1 MVSLEHRMRPVWWGK
16 RREDTGSV
24 LCRSCAGEASLW
36 PDPVVACSGG
46 RNTVLCGTSV
56 HPRRFPGGSSQSWP
70 TEGRCSTPAPVTPTE
85 LASHCIPCSC
95 PLCSPRHQSWSVGSC
110 LVPTTP
116 HRAQSG
122 SGPGLYILPT
132 TVGFVHHDCTRVTGP
147 AYSLARKP
155 SEAPPQDT
163 SPGPIYFLDPKVTR
177 FGRSCTPAYSMQGR
191 GKSRGME
198 VTPGPGAYSPEK
210 VPPVRQRN
218 PPAFTLGLRLYPK
231 PPDSS
236 APAPNAYTMPP
247 LWGSQILVK
256 PRSPS
261 YTVVGRT
268 PPARLPQDPA
278 KFPGPGQY
286 DSPDPNAYRQRRPA
300 FTMLGRPRAPQPLE
314 ETPGPG
320 SHSPEQVTV
329 NRARAP
335 AYSMGIRHSKRAA
348 RLALDTAP

>member
-1 MVSLEHRMRPVWWGK
+1 CLPLLCDLRQAAVPLWSSVFLVIKRKEAEDCIVFKTWFCLPLPFAILLCLPLGK
-16 RREDTGSV
+16 LLNCSV
-24 LCRSCAGEASLW
+24 
-36 PDPVVACSGG
+36 P
-46 RNTVLCGTSV
+46 
-56 HPRRFPGGSSQSWP
+56 
-70 TEGRCSTPAPVTPTE
+70 E
-85 LASHCIPCSC
+85 LP
-95 PLCSPRHQSWSVGSC
+95 PLLNVN
-110 LVPTTP
+110 L
-116 HRAQSG
+116 
-122 SGPGLYILPT
+122 
-132 TVGFVHHDCTRVTGP
+132 
-147 AYSLARKP
+147 SLARWRT
-155 SEAPPQDT
+155 SPPQDA
-163 SPGPIYFLDPKVTR
+163 SPGPIYLLDPKVTR

-191 GKSRGME
+191 AKSRGLE

-218 PPAFTLGLRLYPK
+218 PPAFTLGLRLCPK
-231 PPDSS
+231 PPDTS

-268 PPARLPQDPA
+268 PPARLLQDPA
-278 KFPGPGQY
+278 EIPGPGQY

-300 FTMLGRPRAPQPLE
+300 FTMLGRPRAPRPPE

-335 AYSMGIRHSKRAA
+335 AYSMGIRHSKRA
-348 RLALDTAP
+348 DTAP